1 MLIAIIKIIKISPIA
16 EVLFS
21 KFVQQQKKNF
31 LIMHFYSSV
40 FFFYVLDLCVSWHQ
54 KLFEKHP
61 FIENAD
67 PILGDPHSWAI

>member
-21 KFVQQQKKNF
+21 KFVQQQKKTSLLCTF
-31 LIMHFYSSV
+31 TLLFS
-40 FFFYVLDLCVSWHQ
+40 FFYVRDLCVSWHQ